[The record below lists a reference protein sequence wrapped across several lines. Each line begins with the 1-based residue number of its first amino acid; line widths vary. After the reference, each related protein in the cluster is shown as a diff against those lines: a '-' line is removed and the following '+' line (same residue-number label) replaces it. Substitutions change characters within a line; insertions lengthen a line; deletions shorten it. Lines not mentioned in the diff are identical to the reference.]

1 MKSIRATL
9 DIKLSRTTAV
19 SFPPFLPAFHTEK
32 HNNVP
37 WSKAK
42 ILPSRNSTNIYIF
55 IYSAQKKQK
64 LNRNNNFKK
73 KLVFEVART
82 SLLLSCLG

>member
-55 IYSAQKKQK
+55 IYSAQKNPKIKQK
-64 LNRNNNFKK
+64 QQF
-73 KLVFEVART
+73 
-82 SLLLSCLG
+82 